1 MKKILMLVLAACMCA
16 SFTACNNSTP
26 SKSSTPESTAE
37 SSVSQ
42 LSASPASMTLTVGST
57 QQITLSENGSAVSL
71 KNYNFSSVNEKIA
84 KVDPNGTVTG
94 IMPGICDVKAFST
107 SDPTNYVSVIVT
119 VVAGKTPE
127 QSNVESSVQSDTESE
142 SSVESSTESSQE
154 SSTES
159 SEESSQ
165 ESSYAGGT
173 IEAASIFSSD
183 SASYDK
189 DTLNAAHDIIKS
201 MEGSGEAISPEGLTE
216 DQAQLLINTIYAT
229 YGYEFGEGGEIRTS
243 FDECDWYSAETG
255 DSYQVMLNIGD
266 HQNIKDSI
274 DILGSYINS
283 R

>member
-1 MKKILMLVLAACMCA
+1 MKKIIMLVLALCVCA
-16 SFTACNNSTP
+16 SFAACSNSTP
-26 SKSSTPESTAE
+26 DESSTEESTAE
-37 SSVSQ
+37 SSLSQ

-84 KVDPNGTVTG
+84 KVDPNGIVTG
-94 IMPGICDVKAFST
+94 VMPGICDVKAFST
-107 SDPTNYVSVIVT
+107 SDTTNYVSIIVT
-119 VVAGKTPE
+119 VVAGKAPE
-127 QSNVESSVQSDTESE
+127 QSAVESSVQSE
-142 SSVESSTESSQE
+142 SSIENSAESSIESSAESSQE
-154 SSTES
+154 STE
-159 SEESSQ
+159 

-173 IEAASIFSSD
+173 VEAASIFSSD
-183 SASYDK
+183 SASYDE
-189 DTLNAAHDIIKS
+189 DTLNAAHDIIKA
-201 MEGSGEAISPEGLTE
+201 MEGSGEAISPEGLSE

-274 DILGSYINS
+274 DILGRYINS